1 MITGN
6 GATEKADVIVVGMGP
21 GGEDVAGNLAMA
33 GLRVV
38 GIERALVGG
47 ECPYWGCV
55 PSKMMIRAAN
65 LLADARR
72 VSGIAGAAEVRP
84 DWAPV
89 ARRIRQEATDNWN
102 DKVAVDRFVNKGGE
116 FVRGSGRLLGPD
128 RVVAADREFVATR
141 GIVLNVGTSPVI
153 PPIPGLADV
162 PYWTNRQAVEVETLP
177 GSLIVLGGGAIGL
190 ELAQVF
196 TRFGVRVSVL
206 EAMPNLLPMEEPEA
220 GSLLMKILE
229 SEGVDVRTGLR
240 AVAVEKQGGEIAITL
255 ESGESVVAERLLVAV
270 GRRANLTDLG
280 LEQAAVVVNKGFIR
294 VDEHMRAGSGI
305 WAIGDATGHGAFTHV
320 SMYQARIATADILRQ
335 AHAPADYKA
344 LPRVTFTDPEVGA
357 AGLTEKQA
365 RDQGMAVRTGIGD
378 QASSA
383 RGWIHK
389 VGNQGF
395 IKLVE
400 DADRGVLVGATAM
413 SPVGGEILSMLT
425 LAIHAQVPTSELRN
439 MMYAYPTFHRGMEDA
454 LAALERSQNSAPKQA
469 ATTRVA

>member
-1 MITGN
+1 M
-6 GATEKADVIVVGMGP
+6 AEKVDVVVVGMGP
-21 GGEDVAGNLAMA
+21 GGEDVAGNLAAA

-65 LLADARR
+65 LLTDARR
-72 VSGIAGAAEVRP
+72 VSGVAGVADVRP
-84 DWAPV
+84 DWAPI
-89 ARRIRQEATDNWN
+89 ARRIRQEATDNWD

-116 FVRGSGRLLGPD
+116 FVRGTGRLLGPG
-128 RVVAADREFVATR
+128 RVAADGREFVANR
-141 GIVLNVGTSPVI
+141 GIVLNVGTSAVV

-162 PYWTNRQAVEVETLP
+162 PYWTNRQAVAVEKLP
-177 GSLIVLGGGAIGL
+177 HSLIVLGGGAIGL

-196 TRFGVRVSVL
+196 ARFGVQVSVI
-206 EAMPNLLPMEEPEA
+206 EAMPRLLPMEEPEA
-220 GSLLMKILE
+220 GTLLARILE
-229 SEGVDVRTGLR
+229 SEGIEVRTGLR
-240 AVAVEKQGGEIAITL
+240 AVAVETQGAEIAVTL
-255 ESGESVVAERLLVAV
+255 ESSDRLVAERLLVAV
-270 GRRANLTDLG
+270 GRRANLADIG
-280 LEQAAVVVNKGFIR
+280 LEQTGVIVEKGFIK
-294 VDEHMRAGSGI
+294 VDEHMRASSGI

-320 SMYQARIATADILRQ
+320 SMYQSRIATADILGQ
-335 AHAPADYKA
+335 AHAPADYRA

-357 AGLTEKQA
+357 AGITEREA
-365 RDQGMAVRTGIGD
+365 REQGIAVRTGIGD

-425 LAIHAQVPTSELRN
+425 LAIHAEVPTTELRN
-439 MMYAYPTFHRGMEDA
+439 MIYAYPTFHRGIEDA
-454 LAALERSQNSAPKQA
+454 LAALEHSRKAIPKQA